1 MWSER
6 WGESGMRSIEM
17 KQNSGGQRDT
27 EQWHSCEWQRL
38 GDQSGEYSRGGVS
51 AFDVGNADQT
61 HHQQGLQKT
70 TGWAGYS
77 PPLPW
82 QVQMMQGFWDVW
94 MLSFWK
100 YNDSEKKRDNLTAA
114 GRFSKRHH
122 SWIETVDNT
131 RNCEKQAT
139 ALSFMQ
145 IKPIWSAVLY
155 ITQLKEV

>member
-100 YNDSEKKRDNLTAA
+100 YNGSISLLLA
-114 GRFSKRHH
+114 GSAKDTIAERRQWITTLKNKLLHFHLCKLSQFGLLCCISH
-122 SWIETVDNT
+122 S
-131 RNCEKQAT
+131 
-139 ALSFMQ
+139 
-145 IKPIWSAVLY
+145 
-155 ITQLKEV
+155 

>member
-100 YNDSEKKRDNLTAA
+100 YNGSISLLLA
-114 GRFSKRHH
+114 GSAKDTIAEQRQWITTLKNKLLHFHLCKLNQFGLLCCISH
-122 SWIETVDNT
+122 S
-131 RNCEKQAT
+131 
-139 ALSFMQ
+139 
-145 IKPIWSAVLY
+145 
-155 ITQLKEV
+155 

>member
-38 GDQSGEYSRGGVS
+38 GDQSGEYNRGGVS

-100 YNDSEKKRDNLTAA
+100 YNGSISLLLA
-114 GRFSKRHH
+114 GSAKDTIAEQRQWITPETLKNKLLHFHLCKLNQFGLLCCISH
-122 SWIETVDNT
+122 S
-131 RNCEKQAT
+131 
-139 ALSFMQ
+139 
-145 IKPIWSAVLY
+145 
-155 ITQLKEV
+155 

>member
-38 GDQSGEYSRGGVS
+38 GDQSGEYSRRGVS

-100 YNDSEKKRDNLTAA
+100 YNGSISLLLA
-114 GRFSKRHH
+114 GSAKDTIAEQRQ
-122 SWIETVDNT
+122 WITPETVKNKLLHFHL
-131 RNCEKQAT
+131 CK
-139 ALSFMQ
+139 LSQFGLLCC
-145 IKPIWSAVLY
+145 ISHS
-155 ITQLKEV
+155 

>member
-38 GDQSGEYSRGGVS
+38 GDQSGEYSKGGVS

-100 YNDSEKKRDNLTAA
+100 YNGSISLLLA
-114 GRFSKRHH
+114 GSAKDTIAEQRQWITTLKNKLLHFHLCKLNQFGLLCCISH
-122 SWIETVDNT
+122 S
-131 RNCEKQAT
+131 
-139 ALSFMQ
+139 
-145 IKPIWSAVLY
+145 
-155 ITQLKEV
+155 

>member
-6 WGESGMRSIEM
+6 WGESGMRSIKM

-100 YNDSEKKRDNLTAA
+100 YNGSISLLLA
-114 GRFSKRHH
+114 GSAKDTIAEQRQWITTLKNKLLHFHLCKLSQFGLLCCISH
-122 SWIETVDNT
+122 S
-131 RNCEKQAT
+131 
-139 ALSFMQ
+139 
-145 IKPIWSAVLY
+145 
-155 ITQLKEV
+155 

>member
-38 GDQSGEYSRGGVS
+38 GDQSGEYSRRGVS

-100 YNDSEKKRDNLTAA
+100 YNGSISLLLA
-114 GRFSKRHH
+114 GSAKDTIAEQRQWITTLKNKLLHFHLCKLSQFGLLCCISH
-122 SWIETVDNT
+122 S
-131 RNCEKQAT
+131 
-139 ALSFMQ
+139 
-145 IKPIWSAVLY
+145 
-155 ITQLKEV
+155 

>member
-38 GDQSGEYSRGGVS
+38 GDQSGEYSRGGGVCFWCGERRSDTSS
-51 AFDVGNADQT
+51 AGVTEDYRLG
-61 HHQQGLQKT
+61 GLQSTPAMTSADDARLLGCLNAVILK
-70 TGWAGYS
+70 
-77 PPLPW
+77 
-82 QVQMMQGFWDVW
+82 VQWF
-94 MLSFWK
+94 
-100 YNDSEKKRDNLTAA
+100 NLTAA

-122 SWIETVDNT
+122 SWTETVDN
-131 RNCEKQAT
+131 NFEKQAT
-139 ALSFMQ
+139 ALSYMQ

>member
-38 GDQSGEYSRGGVS
+38 GDQSGEYSRRGVS

-100 YNDSEKKRDNLTAA
+100 YNGSISLLLA
-114 GRFSKRHH
+114 GSAKDTIAESRQ
-122 SWIETVDNT
+122 WITPETVKNKLLHFHLCKL
-131 RNCEKQAT
+131 NQFGLLCCI
-139 ALSFMQ
+139 SH
-145 IKPIWSAVLY
+145 S
-155 ITQLKEV
+155 

>member
-6 WGESGMRSIEM
+6 WGESGMRSIKM

-38 GDQSGEYSRGGVS
+38 GDQSGEYSRRGVS

-100 YNDSEKKRDNLTAA
+100 YNGSISLLLA
-114 GRFSKRHH
+114 GSAKDTIAEQRQWITTLKNKLLHFHLCKLNQFGLLCCISH
-122 SWIETVDNT
+122 S
-131 RNCEKQAT
+131 
-139 ALSFMQ
+139 
-145 IKPIWSAVLY
+145 
-155 ITQLKEV
+155 

>member
-100 YNDSEKKRDNLTAA
+100 YNGSISLLLA
-114 GRFSKRHH
+114 GSAKDTIAEQRQWITTLKNKLLHFHLCKLSQFGLLCCISH
-122 SWIETVDNT
+122 S
-131 RNCEKQAT
+131 
-139 ALSFMQ
+139 
-145 IKPIWSAVLY
+145 
-155 ITQLKEV
+155 

>member
-6 WGESGMRSIEM
+6 WGESGMRSIEI

-100 YNDSEKKRDNLTAA
+100 YNGSISLLLA
-114 GRFSKRHH
+114 GSAKDTIAEQRQWITPETLKNKLLHFHLCKLSQFGLLCCISH
-122 SWIETVDNT
+122 S
-131 RNCEKQAT
+131 
-139 ALSFMQ
+139 
-145 IKPIWSAVLY
+145 
-155 ITQLKEV
+155 

>member
-38 GDQSGEYSRGGVS
+38 GDQSGEYSRRGVS

-100 YNDSEKKRDNLTAA
+100 YNGSISLLLA
-114 GRFSKRHH
+114 GSAKDTIAEQRQWITTVKNKLLHFHLCKLNQFGLLCCISH
-122 SWIETVDNT
+122 S
-131 RNCEKQAT
+131 
-139 ALSFMQ
+139 
-145 IKPIWSAVLY
+145 
-155 ITQLKEV
+155 

>member
-27 EQWHSCEWQRL
+27 EPVTQLWVTEAGGSEWWVQQTGGVCFWCGERRSDTSSAGVTEDYRL
-38 GDQSGEYSRGGVS
+38 G
-51 AFDVGNADQT
+51 
-61 HHQQGLQKT
+61 GLQSTPAMTSADDARLLGCLNAVILK
-70 TGWAGYS
+70 
-77 PPLPW
+77 
-82 QVQMMQGFWDVW
+82 VQWF
-94 MLSFWK
+94 
-100 YNDSEKKRDNLTAA
+100 NLTAA

-122 SWIETVDNT
+122 SWTETVDN
-131 RNCEKQAT
+131 NFEKQAT

>member
-6 WGESGMRSIEM
+6 WGESGMRSIKM

-100 YNDSEKKRDNLTAA
+100 YNGSISLLLA
-114 GRFSKRHH
+114 GSAKDTIAEQRQWITTLKNKLLHFHLCKLNQFGLLCCISH
-122 SWIETVDNT
+122 S
-131 RNCEKQAT
+131 
-139 ALSFMQ
+139 
-145 IKPIWSAVLY
+145 
-155 ITQLKEV
+155 

>member
-100 YNDSEKKRDNLTAA
+100 YNGSISLLLA
-114 GRFSKRHH
+114 GSAKDTIAEQRQ
-122 SWIETVDNT
+122 WITPETVKNKLLHFHL
-131 RNCEKQAT
+131 CK
-139 ALSFMQ
+139 LSQFGLLCC
-145 IKPIWSAVLY
+145 ISHS
-155 ITQLKEV
+155 

>member
-100 YNDSEKKRDNLTAA
+100 YNGSISLLLA
-114 GRFSKRHH
+114 GSAKDTIAEQRQWITPETLKNKLLHFHLCKLSQFGLLCCISH
-122 SWIETVDNT
+122 S
-131 RNCEKQAT
+131 
-139 ALSFMQ
+139 
-145 IKPIWSAVLY
+145 
-155 ITQLKEV
+155 

>member
-38 GDQSGEYSRGGVS
+38 GDQSGEYSRRGVS

-100 YNDSEKKRDNLTAA
+100 YNGSISLLLA
-114 GRFSKRHH
+114 GSAKDTIAEQRQWITTVKNKLLHFHLCKLSQFGLLCCISH
-122 SWIETVDNT
+122 S
-131 RNCEKQAT
+131 
-139 ALSFMQ
+139 
-145 IKPIWSAVLY
+145 
-155 ITQLKEV
+155 

>member
-38 GDQSGEYSRGGVS
+38 GDQSGEYSRRGVS

-100 YNDSEKKRDNLTAA
+100 YNGSISLLLA
-114 GRFSKRHH
+114 GSAKDTIAEQRQ
-122 SWIETVDNT
+122 WITPETVKNKLLHFHLCKL
-131 RNCEKQAT
+131 NQFGLLCCI
-139 ALSFMQ
+139 SH
-145 IKPIWSAVLY
+145 S
-155 ITQLKEV
+155 

>member
-100 YNDSEKKRDNLTAA
+100 YNGSISLLLA
-114 GRFSKRHH
+114 GSAKDTIAEQRQWITTLKNKLLHFHICKLSQFGLLCCISH
-122 SWIETVDNT
+122 S
-131 RNCEKQAT
+131 
-139 ALSFMQ
+139 
-145 IKPIWSAVLY
+145 
-155 ITQLKEV
+155 

>member
-38 GDQSGEYSRGGVS
+38 EDQSGEYSRRGVS

-100 YNDSEKKRDNLTAA
+100 YNGSISLLLA
-114 GRFSKRHH
+114 GSAKDTIAEQRQWITTLKNKLLHFHLCKLSQFGLLCCISH
-122 SWIETVDNT
+122 S
-131 RNCEKQAT
+131 
-139 ALSFMQ
+139 
-145 IKPIWSAVLY
+145 
-155 ITQLKEV
+155 

>member
-38 GDQSGEYSRGGVS
+38 GDQSGEYSRRGVS

-100 YNDSEKKRDNLTAA
+100 YNGSISLLLA
-114 GRFSKRHH
+114 GSAKDTIAEQRQWITTLKNKLLHFHLCKLNQFGLLCCISH
-122 SWIETVDNT
+122 S
-131 RNCEKQAT
+131 
-139 ALSFMQ
+139 
-145 IKPIWSAVLY
+145 
-155 ITQLKEV
+155 

>member
-17 KQNSGGQRDT
+17 KQNSGGQRDP

-100 YNDSEKKRDNLTAA
+100 YNGSISLLLA
-114 GRFSKRHH
+114 GSAKRHH
-122 SWIETVDNT
+122 SWTETVDN
-131 RNCEKQAT
+131 NFEKQAT